1 LPVTS
6 LNDALNNAYKKDPV
20 EQVNITKFKKELS
33 TLLDSIKNN
42 PNESEE
48 HHKKNLSSF
57 LQKTWYEP
65 DYYINTHDKV
75 DLAIHNGNKS
85 QSPVGVIIETKKPGK
100 NSEMVSLNN
109 LNVKSMHQLL
119 LYFLRETINN
129 DNLRIKH
136 LIITNTIE
144 WFIFDAR
151 EFYRYFLKDND
162 LINLY
167 KEYAIEGLFANDTHF
182 FYTHI
187 ATKAIE
193 KIKKHISFIH
203 INLNDYE
210 QFIRN
215 RNNDDDEKLVYL
227 YKILSPQHLL
237 RRPFANDN
245 NSLNNNFYFELLYI
259 LGLYEDKEEGK
270 KVIIRNPKGKR
281 QNASLLES
289 VIFQLSNDISDET
302 EQFNIAL
309 ELVITWINRI
319 LFLKLL
325 EAQLL
330 KYQNNNQEFSFL
342 NINTIKNYNEL
353 STLFFKVLACEY
365 EKRDDSIK
373 EIYKNVPYLNSSLFD
388 KTFAENKC
396 SISSLEN
403 KELDFYSSTVLKDE
417 NGSKRKG
424 KITSLE
430 YIFAFL
436 DAYDFSSESGEVIR
450 EKHKTIINASVLG
463 LIFEKINGYKDGS
476 FFTPGF
482 VTSFICS
489 EAINKIIISKFNSI
503 KNWNAKNINDI
514 YNKIDSIE
522 ISEANA
528 IINSIKIL
536 DPAAGSGHF
545 LVSALNEIIAIKSF
559 LGILVD
565 KEGRKIKDYKVTV
578 ENDELN
584 ISDTET
590 GKTFEYNYSISE
602 KQRVQETIFYEKR
615 QIIEN
620 SIFGVD
626 INNNSVNIC
635 RLRLWIEL
643 LKNAYYTKESKY
655 KELETLPNL
664 ELNIKCGNSLIS
676 RFDIDIDISEVI
688 KTLDFTIQ
696 EYKTAVQNY
705 KNSTD
710 KKMKQD
716 LMEKIAKI
724 KDSFR
729 AEIKNKHEYLARKN
743 NIEGELVILTKQ
755 EEFFDYQDIAEKKE
769 KRINQLESELYFI
782 MLKLDE
788 FEHNKIYSN
797 AFEWRL
803 EFPELL
809 DDNGNFFG
817 FDIVIGNPPYG
828 ILNKKQNKS
837 ESIVVPDEELDY
849 YRDNELYTPATS
861 GMLNIF
867 RLFIVR
873 SVTLLKQDG
882 IFSQIFP
889 LAFTGDLSIKNLRKY
904 IFDTTQIDFIEAF
917 PERDDANKRVFDE
930 VKMSVC
936 ILQCRKKQPVP
947 TEPFYLRINNEK
959 AISIDENKNL
969 LTVNDIL
976 TLQPEHL
983 SLPLTT
989 PAETRLLL
997 KTFKMGTRFIDI
1009 GSCGEGEVHMTACK
1023 SAFTND
1029 NTKAKLLKGAI
1040 IDRYLLRDKMSQ
1052 GEIVFIDEKI
1062 LHELKKINMDNVNG
1076 ERIVMQGITGVNEK
1090 VRIKAMIVKG
1100 VYCANSLNFLT
1111 LKKKINLKYLL
1122 GILNSKLIN
1131 FIFKQFNTNSNVNG
1145 YEINNLPIV
1154 EADKEQT
1161 KKITDLVGK
1170 IISAKEKNHSA
1181 DTSSLENEID
1191 SIVYSLY
1198 QLDKAEIEIIKKGNL

>member
-1 LPVTS
+1 LPVIT
-6 LNDALNNAYKKDPV
+6 LNDALNNSYKKDPV
-20 EQVNITKFKKELS
+20 EQTAITKFKNELS
-33 TLLDSIKNN
+33 TLLNSIKDN

-65 DYYINTHDKV
+65 DYYINTYEKV
-75 DLAIHNGNKS
+75 DLVIHNGNKA

-100 NSEMVSLNN
+100 NLEMVSLNN

-119 LYFLRETINN
+119 LYFLRETINKN
-129 DNLRIKH
+129 NLRIKH
-136 LIITNTIE
+136 LIVTNTVE

-151 EFYRYFLKDND
+151 EFYRHFLKDND
-162 LINLY
+162 LIKLY
-167 KEYAIEGLFANDTHF
+167 KEYNVDGLFANDTQF

-187 ATKAIE
+187 ATKAVE
-193 KIKKHISFIH
+193 KIKKHISFVH
-203 INLNDYE
+203 FNLNDYE
-210 QFIRN
+210 QLIRN
-215 RNNDDDEKLVYL
+215 PDNSEDDKLIYL
-227 YKILSPQHLL
+227 FKILSPQHLL

-259 LGLYEDKEEGK
+259 LGLYEEKEEGK

-281 QNASLLES
+281 QSASLLES
-289 VIFQLSNDISDET
+289 TIFQLTTDIRDET
-302 EQFNIAL
+302 EQYSIAL

-330 KYQNNNQEFSFL
+330 KYQNRNPEYSFL
-342 NINTIKNYNEL
+342 NINTVKNYNEL
-353 STLFFKVLACEY
+353 STLFFKVLACEP
-365 EKRDDSIK
+365 EKREDSIK
-373 EIYKNVPYLNSSLFD
+373 DIYKNIPYLNSSLFD
-388 KTFAENKC
+388 KTFAESKC

-403 KELDFYSSTVLKDE
+403 KEMDIFNSTVLKDE
-417 NGSKRKG
+417 NGGRRKG

-430 YIFAFL
+430 YIFTFL
-436 DAYDFSSESGEVIR
+436 DAYDFSSEKGELIK

-476 FFTPGF
+476 YFTPGF

-489 EAINKIIISKFNSI
+489 EAIKNIVISKFNAM
-503 KNWNAKNINDI
+503 KNWNAKNLTDI
-514 YNKIDSIE
+514 FNKIDSIE
-522 ISEANA
+522 ISEANT

-565 KEGRKIKDYKVTV
+565 KEGRRIKDYKVSV
-578 ENDELN
+578 ENDELI
-584 ISDTET
+584 ISDTEE
-590 GKTFEYNYSISE
+590 GNSFEYKYNVSE
-602 KQRVQETIFYEKR
+602 KQRIQETIFNEKK

-620 SIFGVD
+620 SLFGVD
-626 INNNSVNIC
+626 INTNSVNIC

-664 ELNIKCGNSLIS
+664 ELNIKCGNSLIN

-696 EYKTAVQNY
+696 DYKAAVYNY

-710 KKMKQD
+710 RKVKQD
-716 LMEKIAKI
+716 LIDKIAKI

-729 AEIKNKHEYLARKN
+729 AEIKNKHKYLVRKH
-743 NIEGELVILTKQ
+743 NIEGELVTLTKQ
-755 EEFFDYQDIAEKKE
+755 DEFFDYQDVTEKKE
-769 KRINQLESELYFI
+769 KRIKQLENELSLI
-782 MLKLDE
+782 LVKLDE
-788 FEHNKIYSN
+788 FEHNKIYKD

-809 DDNGNFFG
+809 DDNGNFTG
-817 FDIVIGNPPYG
+817 FDIAIGNPPYG

-837 ESIVVPDEELDY
+837 ESIVVPDEELEY
-849 YRDNELYTPATS
+849 YKENELYSPATG

-867 RLFIVR
+867 RLFIVK
-873 SVTLLKQDG
+873 SISLLRESG

-889 LAFTGDLSIKNLRKY
+889 LAFTGDLSVKNLRKY
-904 IFDTTQIDFIEAF
+904 IFDTMQIHFIEAF
-917 PERDDANKRVFDE
+917 PERDDTNKRVFDE

-936 ILQCRKKQPVP
+936 ILQCQKKQPVS
-947 TEPFYLRINNEK
+947 TEQFYLRINNEK
-959 AISIDENKNL
+959 AISIDENKNQL
-969 LTVNDIL
+969 SINDIQ
-976 TLQPEHL
+976 TLQPEYL
-983 SLPLTT
+983 SFPLTS
-989 PAETRLLL
+989 PIETKLLL
-997 KTFKMGTRFIDI
+997 KAFQNSVRLNEI
-1009 GSCGEGEVHMTACK
+1009 GDCKVGEVDMTFCK
-1023 SAFTND
+1023 AAFSD
-1029 NTKAKLLKGAI
+1029 DVTKAKLLKGAI

-1062 LHELKKINMDNVNG
+1062 LHSLKTINMDTIND

-1090 VRIKAMIVKG
+1090 IRIKAMIVKG
-1100 VYCANSLNFLT
+1100 VYCANSLNFIT
-1111 LKKKINLKYLL
+1111 LKKKINKKYLL
-1122 GILNSKLIN
+1122 GLLNSKLIN

-1154 EADKEQT
+1154 EADKEKT
-1161 KKITDLVGK
+1161 KEIADLVSK
-1170 IISAKEKNHSA
+1170 IITAKEKNHLV
-1181 DTSSLENEID
+1181 DTSALENEID
-1191 SIVYSLY
+1191 NIVYSLY
-1198 QLDKAEIEIIKKGNL
+1198 QLDKAEIKLLSMEG

>member
-1 LPVTS
+1 LPVIS

-20 EQVNITKFKKELS
+20 EQAGITKFKKELS
-33 TLLDSIKNN
+33 ILLDGIENN
-42 PNESEE
+42 PHEREE
-48 HHKKNLSSF
+48 HHKNRLISF

-65 DYYINTHDKV
+65 DYYINTRENI

-100 NSEMVSLNN
+100 SPEMVSLNN

-119 LYFLRETINN
+119 LYFLRETINGN
-129 DNLRIKH
+129 NLRIKH
-136 LIITNTIE
+136 LIITNAIE

-162 LINLY
+162 LIKLY
-167 KEYAIEGLFANDTHF
+167 KEYSIEGLFANDTQF

-187 ATKAIE
+187 ATKAVE
-193 KIKKHISFIH
+193 KIKKHISFVH

-210 QFIRN
+210 QQIRN
-215 RNNDDDEKLVYL
+215 PNNDEDDKLINL
-227 YKILSPQHLL
+227 YKMLSPQHLL
-237 RRPFANDN
+237 RRPFSNDN

-259 LGLYEDKEEGK
+259 LGLYEEKEEGK

-289 VIFQLSNDISDET
+289 AIFQLSTDIRDEA
-302 EQFNIAL
+302 EQFNTAL

-330 KYQNNNQEFSFL
+330 KYQNGNKEYSFL
-342 NINTIKNYNEL
+342 NTNTIRNYNEL
-353 STLFFKVLACEY
+353 STLFFKVLACEP
-365 EKRDDSIK
+365 ENREDSIK
-373 EIYKNVPYLNSSLFD
+373 GIYKNVPYLNSSLFD
-388 KTFAENKC
+388 KTPAESKC
-396 SISSLEN
+396 SVSSLEN
-403 KELDFYSSTVLKDE
+403 KEMDYFSSTVLKDE
-417 NGSKRKG
+417 NGDRRKG
-424 KITSLE
+424 KINSLE
-430 YIFAFL
+430 YIFTFL
-436 DAYDFSSESGEVIR
+436 DAYDFSSESGEIIK

-476 FFTPGF
+476 YFTPGF

-489 EAINKIIISKFNSI
+489 EAIKNIVIAKFNTI

-514 YNKIDSIE
+514 DNKIDSIE

-565 KEGRKIKDYKVTV
+565 KEGRKIKGYKVTV

-584 ISDTET
+584 ISDTEE
-590 GKTFEYNYSISE
+590 GNTFEYKYNIEE
-602 KQRVQETIFYEKR
+602 KQRIQETIFNEKR

-620 SIFGVD
+620 SLFGVD
-626 INNNSVNIC
+626 INTNSVNIC

-664 ELNIKCGNSLIS
+664 ELNIKSGNSLIS

-688 KTLDFTIQ
+688 TKLDFTIQ
-696 EYKTAVQNY
+696 DYKTAVLNY

-710 KKMKQD
+710 RKMKQD
-716 LMEKIAKI
+716 LTEKINEI

-729 AEIKNKHEYLARKN
+729 AEIKNKHKYLFRKN
-743 NIEGELVILTKQ
+743 AIEGELVSLTKQ
-755 EEFFDYQDIAEKKE
+755 QEFFEYQDVKEKKE
-769 KRINQLESELYFI
+769 KRIKQLENELSI
-782 MLKLDE
+782 VIKKLDE
-788 FEHNKIYSN
+788 FEQNKIYKD

-809 DDNGNFFG
+809 DDNGNFSG
-817 FDIVIGNPPYG
+817 FDVVIGNPPYG

-837 ESIVVPDEELDY
+837 ESIVVPDEELEY
-849 YRDNELYTPATS
+849 YKESEFYTPATG
-861 GMLNIF
+861 GMINIF
-867 RLFIVR
+867 RLFIVK
-873 SVTLLKQDG
+873 SISLLRQEG

-904 IFDTTQIDFIEAF
+904 IFDTMQIHFIEAF
-917 PERDDANKRVFDE
+917 PERDDTNRRVFDE

-936 ILQCRKKQPVP
+936 ILQCQKKQPVS

-959 AISIDENKNL
+959 AISIEENKNHL
-969 LTVNDIL
+969 SVNDIL
-976 TLQPEHL
+976 TLQPLHL
-983 SLPLTT
+983 SFPLTS
-989 PAETRLLL
+989 PIETRLLL

-1023 SAFTND
+1023 SAFSNNSKNAT
-1029 NTKAKLLKGAI
+1029 LLKGAI
-1040 IDRYLLRDKMSQ
+1040 IDRYLLRNKMSQ

-1062 LHELKKINMDNVNG
+1062 LHKIKKINMDIVNG

-1090 VRIKAMIVKG
+1090 IRIKAMIVKG
-1100 VYCANSLNFLT
+1100 VYCANSLNFIT
-1111 LKKKINLKYLL
+1111 LKKKINKKYLL

-1154 EADKEQT
+1154 EADKEKT
-1161 KKITDLVGK
+1161 KKISDLVGK

-1181 DTSSLENEID
+1181 DTFSLENEID

-1198 QLDKAEIEIIKKGNL
+1198 QLDKDEIKLLSMEG

>member
-1 LPVTS
+1 LPVIS
-6 LNDALNNAYKKDPV
+6 LNDALNNAYKKEPV
-20 EQVNITKFKKELS
+20 EQADITKFKNELS
-33 TLLDSIKNN
+33 TLLDGIKNE
-42 PNESEE
+42 PKETEE
-48 HHKKNLSSF
+48 HHKKSLISF

-65 DYYINTHDKV
+65 DYYINTRGYI

-100 NSEMVSLNN
+100 SSEMVSKDN

-119 LYFLRETINN
+119 LYFLRETINVN
-129 DNLRIKH
+129 NLRIKH
-136 LIITNTIE
+136 LIITNAIE

-151 EFYRYFLKDND
+151 EFYRFFLKDND
-162 LINLY
+162 LIKIY
-167 KEYAIEGLFANDTHF
+167 KEYNIDGLFANDTQF

-187 ATKAIE
+187 ATKAVE
-193 KIKKHISFIH
+193 KIKKHISFVH
-203 INLNDYE
+203 INLNDYG
-210 QFIRN
+210 QQIRN
-215 RNNDDDEKLVYL
+215 PNNDEDEKLLFL

-237 RRPFANDN
+237 RKPFSNDN

-259 LGLYEDKEEGK
+259 LGLYEEKEEGK

-289 VIFQLSNDISDET
+289 TIFQLSTDIRDEA
-302 EQFNIAL
+302 EQFNTAL

-330 KYQNNNQEFSFL
+330 KYQNGNLDYSFL

-353 STLFFKVLACEY
+353 STLFFKVLACES
-365 EKRDDSIK
+365 ENREDSIK
-373 EIYKNVPYLNSSLFD
+373 GIYKNIPYLNSSLFD
-388 KTFAENKC
+388 KTLAENKC
-396 SISSLEN
+396 SVSSLEN
-403 KELDFYSSTVLKDE
+403 KEIDYFSSTVLKDE
-417 NGSKRKG
+417 NGDRRKG
-424 KITSLE
+424 KINSLE
-430 YIFAFL
+430 YIFTFL
-436 DAYDFSSESGEVIR
+436 DAYDFSSESGELIK

-476 FFTPGF
+476 YFTPGF

-489 EAINKIIISKFNSI
+489 EAIKNIVVSKFNTI
-503 KNWNAKNINDI
+503 KKWNAKNINDI
-514 YNKIDSIE
+514 DNKIDSIE

-565 KEGRKIKDYKVTV
+565 KEGRKLKDYKVSV

-584 ISDTET
+584 ISDTED
-590 GKTFEYNYSISE
+590 GKDFEYKYNVAE
-602 KQRVQETIFYEKR
+602 KQRIQETIFNEKR

-620 SIFGVD
+620 SLFGVD
-626 INNNSVNIC
+626 INTNSVNIC

-664 ELNIKCGNSLIS
+664 ELNIKSGNSLIS

-688 KTLDFTIQ
+688 TKLDFTIQ
-696 EYKTAVQNY
+696 DYKTAVLNY

-710 KKMKQD
+710 RKMKQD
-716 LMEKIAKI
+716 LTEKINKI

-729 AEIKNKHEYLARKN
+729 AEIKNKHKYLFRKST
-743 NIEGELVILTKQ
+743 IEDEIVSLTKQ
-755 EEFFDYQDIAEKKE
+755 EEFFKYQDLTEE
-769 KRINQLESELYFI
+769 KREKRVIQLENELAI
-782 MLKLDE
+782 ILKKLDE
-788 FEHNKIYSN
+788 FEHNKIYN
-797 AFEWRL
+797 GAFEWRL

-809 DDNGNFFG
+809 DDNGNFSG
-817 FDIVIGNPPYG
+817 FDAVIGNPPYG

-837 ESIVVPDEELDY
+837 ESIVVPDEELEY
-849 YRDNELYTPATS
+849 YKENELYTPAAG

-873 SVTLLKQDG
+873 SISLLRQDG

-904 IFDTTQIDFIEAF
+904 IFDTMQIHFIEAF
-917 PERDDANKRVFDE
+917 PERDDTNRRVFDE

-936 ILQCRKKQPVP
+936 ILQCQKKQPVSS
-947 TEPFYLRINNEK
+947 EPFYFRINNEK
-959 AISIDENKNL
+959 AISIEENKNQ
-969 LTVNDIL
+969 LTVNDII
-976 TLQPEHL
+976 TLQPEYF
-983 SLPLTT
+983 SLPLTSLV
-989 PAETRLLL
+989 ETKILL
-997 KTFKMGTRFIDI
+997 KAFQNSVRLNEI
-1009 GSCGEGEVHMTACK
+1009 GNCKVGEVDMTFCK
-1023 SAFTND
+1023 SAFSDNRTNA
-1029 NTKAKLLKGAI
+1029 TLLKGAI
-1040 IDRYLLRDKMSQ
+1040 IDRYLLRNKMSQ

-1062 LHELKKINMDNVNG
+1062 LHKIKKINMDIVNG

-1090 VRIKAMIVKG
+1090 IRIKAMIVKG
-1100 VYCANSLNFLT
+1100 VYCANSLNFIT
-1111 LKKKINLKYLL
+1111 LKKKINKKYLL

-1154 EADKEQT
+1154 EAEKEKT
-1161 KKITDLVGK
+1161 KKVSDLVGK
-1170 IISAKEKNHSA
+1170 IISEKEKNHSA
-1181 DTSSLENEID
+1181 VTSSLENELD
-1191 SIVYSLY
+1191 NIVYSLY
-1198 QLDKAEIEIIKKGNL
+1198 QLDKDEIKLLSMEG